1 MRAAWAQLA
10 FGILLITLVI
20 TMTMGTLSC
29 VPIPYPVKPD
39 VAQSETITLSTQ
51 ETLVTLGPRELLE
64 KVAKKIQEASDNI
77 EVVDGLTFRDTTFPE
92 GGWTLSLL
100 LEHENCERVR
110 NELDVRYLVLVSRMQ
125 QFQGETIGE
134 IMPIMF
140 PAGAVTGDTGS
151 GLTAVI
157 VDLQRRETLCELTAE
172 AHGYASMVIFF
183 GAVIIMPMTNSAAIR
198 GLADEVANVITNQVG
213 TKSVRIAVMAAEPT
227 WGRIATTDA
236 KQTQDC
242 LQKLIESKGKS
253 TLRTRAEC
261 GEANAQWY
269 LYFTERADIS
279 SLKWLCRAA
288 DQGMSRAQIE
298 LAEQYEHGTRMIHQD
313 LAQSYIWYSLAAR
326 GGVEDSRS
334 KLEKLTNNMTL
345 EQIEEAEKKLAAW
358 TPGQCEQALLME
370 EPED

>member
-1 MRAAWAQLA
+1 MRVSWSQFA
-10 FGILLITLVI
+10 FRILLITLVF
-20 TMTMGTLSC
+20 TLSVVTLSC

-39 VAQSETITLSTQ
+39 VVQSETITLSTQ
-51 ETLVTLGPRELLE
+51 ETLVTLGPRDLLE
-64 KVAKKIQEASDNI
+64 KVAKKIQEASHNI
-77 EVVDGLTFRDTTFPE
+77 EVVDGLTFREIAFPE

-100 LEHENCERVR
+100 LEPENCEHVR
-110 NELDVRYLVLVSRMQ
+110 NELDVTYLVL
-125 QFQGETIGE
+125 IGPMHHVE
-134 IMPIMF
+134 GKEKGGIAIF
-140 PAGAVTGDTGS
+140 PLPFGAAQYDTES
-151 GLTAVI
+151 GLSAVI
-157 VDLQRRETLCELTAE
+157 VNLRSREILCQLNAE
-172 AHGYASMVIFF
+172 AHGKMTTVAYVGFVFTI
-183 GAVIIMPMTNSAAIR
+183 PLTNSAAIR
-198 GLADEVANVITNQVG
+198 GLADEVAKVITNEVG
-213 TKSVRIAVMAAEPT
+213 TQSVRIAVMAAEPT
-227 WGRIATTDA
+227 SDRVATMDA

-242 LQKLIESKGKS
+242 LNTLKVTKGKS

-298 LAEQYEHGTRMIHQD
+298 LAEQYEHATRMIHQD